1 MRFPPHAVGPLSS
14 STSHDRAKQEIA
26 MLIALVLV
34 VAVTALRVG
43 VMVAA
48 IVESVPRRNEDFA
61 PL

>member
-1 MRFPPHAVGPLSS
+1 
-14 STSHDRAKQEIA
+14 